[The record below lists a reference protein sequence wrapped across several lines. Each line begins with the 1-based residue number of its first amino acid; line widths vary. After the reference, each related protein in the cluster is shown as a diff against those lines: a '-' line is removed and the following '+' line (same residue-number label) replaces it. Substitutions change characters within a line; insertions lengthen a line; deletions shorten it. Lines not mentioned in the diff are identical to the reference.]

1 MSDLIRVPAEV
12 SLNFGPFPLGLLH
25 EMHYGT
31 TATNMATKT
40 GEEIVSDG
48 DPNQV
53 VPPNDAKQEVSEGKE
68 QNPYGDFASA
78 EPPELIQPGPPETR
92 MKRVDPRHQWINTDK
107 AIPYLCKLCDYTAD
121 CSEVGE
127 TCS

>member
-1 MSDLIRVPAEV
+1 M
-12 SLNFGPFPLGLLH
+12 
-25 EMHYGT
+25 
-31 TATNMATKT
+31 ATNMATKA

-53 VPPNDAKQEVSEGKE
+53 VPPIDAKQEVSEGKE